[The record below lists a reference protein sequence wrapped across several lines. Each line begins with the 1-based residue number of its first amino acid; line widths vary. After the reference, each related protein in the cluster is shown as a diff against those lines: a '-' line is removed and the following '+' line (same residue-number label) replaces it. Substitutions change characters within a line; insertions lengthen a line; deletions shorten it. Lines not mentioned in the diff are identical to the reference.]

1 MFYIHFH
8 YFHFHFSILFTIVLR
23 YQVNPLHSLLLIIP
37 EIAWG
42 YTPTGILS
50 FTHGMKLVPIGRRR
64 RLGERGAGG
73 GGVLT

>member
-1 MFYIHFH
+1 MFFIHFH

-42 YTPTGILS
+42 CTPTGILT
-50 FTHGMKLVPIGRRR
+50 FTHGMMLAPIPEILLDGRCWWMR
-64 RLGERGAGG
+64 
-73 GGVLT
+73 T